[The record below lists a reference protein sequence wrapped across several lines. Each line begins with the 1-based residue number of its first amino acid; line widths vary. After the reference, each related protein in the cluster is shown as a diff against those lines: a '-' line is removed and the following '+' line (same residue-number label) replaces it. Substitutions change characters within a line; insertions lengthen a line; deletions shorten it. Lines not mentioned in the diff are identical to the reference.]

1 MILAHGLNGCR
12 PSLLVLAA
20 KEVEINTS
28 TDGAV
33 CQCLRSQKPLLAMS
47 IAGVYTVRSGVATL
61 VVSTLLVEGM
71 DTIDISIYRVT
82 VLYASIIGPE
92 GLSEVLPQ
100 MEIMDV
106 LSYYKCQLG
115 Y

>member
-1 MILAHGLNGCR
+1 
-12 PSLLVLAA
+12 
-20 KEVEINTS
+20 
-28 TDGAV
+28 
-33 CQCLRSQKPLLAMS
+33 MS

>member
-1 MILAHGLNGCR
+1 
-12 PSLLVLAA
+12 
-20 KEVEINTS
+20 
-28 TDGAV
+28 
-33 CQCLRSQKPLLAMS
+33 MS

-92 GLSEVLPQ
+92 GLGEVLPK
-100 MEIMDV
+100 MEIMYV